1 MKTYIVPVVWCCYG
15 NLEIEAESLDEAV
28 MQAEYADLPPYEDW
42 NYLDGS
48 WEIDHESVE
57 FFNSDEYKG

>member
-1 MKTYIVPVVWCCYG
+1 MKTYIVPVVWCCSA

-28 MQAEYADLPPYEDW
+28 MKAEDEGLPPLDDW

-48 WEIDHESVE
+48 WEVDHGSLE
-57 FFNSDEYKG
+57 FFNSDEEQ